1 MTYREHLNGLKV
13 RHSLYKVG
21 CFSFPGRD
29 PFPFSSE
36 LSQDWKSESPLYIY
50 TRSLGG
56 AAVFQ
61 MFFHFTHAICLLRGD
76 PEKTPWSS
84 HIQGSR
90 ITSKEIIF
98 F

>member
-1 MTYREHLNGLKV
+1 MTYHEHLNGLKV

-61 MFFHFTHAICLLRGD
+61 MFFHFTHTPSACLGVTLRKHPGV
-76 PEKTPWSS
+76 
-84 HIQGSR
+84 H
-90 ITSKEIIF
+90 TSKAAE
-98 F
+98 